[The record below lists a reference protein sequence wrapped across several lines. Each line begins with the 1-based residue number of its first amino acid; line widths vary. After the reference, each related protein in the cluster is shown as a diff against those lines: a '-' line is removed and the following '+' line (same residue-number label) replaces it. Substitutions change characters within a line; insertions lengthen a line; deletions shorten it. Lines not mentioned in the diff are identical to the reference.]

1 MFYSNHHK
9 KNSNLENKSKGG
21 FEQNLQIGKFLST
34 ITKISLSYHYEE

>member
-1 MFYSNHHK
+1 MFYFNHHK

-21 FEQNLQIGKFLST
+21 FEQNLQIGKFLPT

>member
-21 FEQNLQIGKFLST
+21 FEQNLQIGKFYPQSP
-34 ITKISLSYHYEE
+34 KYH